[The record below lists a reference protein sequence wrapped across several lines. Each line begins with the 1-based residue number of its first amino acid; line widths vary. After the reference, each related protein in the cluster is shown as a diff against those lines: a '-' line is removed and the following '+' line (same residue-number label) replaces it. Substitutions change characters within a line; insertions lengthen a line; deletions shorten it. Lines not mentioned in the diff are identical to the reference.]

1 MAVFAHR
8 VEGGLTQP
16 VLVVGVSIEVVEKG
30 PYQMFHSVL
39 GRVVEGRV
47 VAVVV
52 PIAEVGVQTFP
63 ELVGALVDLHGRV
76 LVAMLQVLFELG

>member
-1 MAVFAHR
+1 MAVFADR
-8 VEGGLTQP
+8 MEGCLTQP

-30 PYQMFHSVL
+30 PYQMFHSVF

-52 PIAEVGVQTFP
+52 PIAEVGVQAFP
-63 ELVGALVDLHGRV
+63 ELVGALVDLHGSV
-76 LVAMLQVLFELG
+76 LVPMLQVLFKLG